1 MLTSIRRGQ
10 DTMADQ
16 LIPRREMQ
24 FQLYEVLNTAAL
36 CEKARFE
43 EHNVETFNAVIDMA
57 EKMAEELFLPHNAV
71 ADKNEPTFDGTKV
84 SMIDDVKVAFD
95 TYRES
100 GFIAGHFDFED
111 GGMQLP
117 VTVMNACAGYFLAAN
132 PSSTA
137 YPFLTAAAA
146 NVIKHFAS
154 EDIKSAFLSKMLAG
168 DFTGTMALTEPHA
181 GSSLADIR
189 TSARPQDDGTYR
201 IKGSKIY
208 ISGGEHEL
216 SDNIVHLVLA
226 KIPGGP
232 DGVKGIS
239 LFAVPKYRLDADGNP
254 DVRNDV
260 TLAGLIHKMG
270 YRGTTSTALT
280 FGENGV

>member
-1 MLTSIRRGQ
+1 
-10 DTMADQ
+10 MADQ

-24 FQLYEVLNTAAL
+24 FQLYEVLNTASL
-36 CEKARFE
+36 CEKSRFE

-71 ADKNEPTFDGTKV
+71 ADKNEPTFDGSKV
-84 SMIDDVKVAFD
+84 SMIDEVKVAFD

-154 EDIKSAFLSKMLAG
+154 SDIKNAFLPKMLTG

-189 TSARPQDDGTYR
+189 TSAKPQDDGTYR
-201 IKGSKIY
+201 IKGSKIF
-208 ISGGEHEL
+208 SQS
-216 SDNIVHLVLA
+216 SDV
-226 KIPGGP
+226 
-232 DGVKGIS
+232 
-239 LFAVPKYRLDADGNP
+239 
-254 DVRNDV
+254 
-260 TLAGLIHKMG
+260 
-270 YRGTTSTALT
+270 
-280 FGENGV
+280 